1 MNLYCTADRIGIE
14 TGGGKVTGQELTALK
29 SVGDVIAVGGEILE
43 SHRPEF
49 AANPFL
55 LDEFASQ
62 KITEILNQ
70 NKIQIAH
77 FYAGTFTKT
86 IKLLK
91 SAGVRV
97 CYTAA
102 AHDKQESI
110 NEFQRLGYNYPFK
123 HISDPSLWAQYVEG
137 YTLADVVICPSQRGI
152 DIMQSYGCNKVRI
165 VIPHGVEL
173 PHVVKP
179 MPSRFAVGYLGQAG
193 PDKGIPYLMRAWA
206 KLNYMDANLLVAG
219 NQIDGF
225 LGHVRNNRGG
235 NVHLMG
241 FVKSTSD
248 LFNACSVY
256 VQPSVTE
263 GFGIEI
269 LEAMA
274 HGRPVIASEGAGAS
288 ELVEDGVTGFVIPI
302 RDVDGIA
309 EAIDWCRRYP
319 KEALEMG
326 VKGKQK
332 AQAFTWDTI
341 RNKYINVWKTLINVV

>member
-14 TGGGKVTGQELTALK
+14 TGGGKVTGHELLALR
-29 SVGDVIAVGGEILE
+29 SLGDVIAVGGETLE

-49 AANPFL
+49 NANPFL
-55 LDEFASQ
+55 LDEFAEQ
-62 KITEILNQ
+62 KIIDILKSNSI
-70 NKIQIAH
+70 KVAH

-86 IKLLK
+86 IKRLK
-91 SAGVRV
+91 EAGVKV

-110 NEFQRLGYNYPFK
+110 NEFQRLGYTYPFQ
-123 HISDPSLWAQYVEG
+123 HISDPQLWSQYVEG
-137 YTLADVVICPSQRGI
+137 YRLADIVICPSQRGI
-152 DIMQSYGCNKVRI
+152 DIMKSYGCDNKRI
-165 VIPHGVEL
+165 VISHGVEL
-173 PHVVKP
+173 PSILKP
-179 MPSRFAVGYLGQAG
+179 LPNRFAVGYLGQAG
-193 PDKGIPYLMRAWA
+193 PDKGIPYLVRAWK
-206 KLNYMDANLLVAG
+206 KLDYKDANLLIAG
-219 NQIDGF
+219 NQIDVF
-225 LGHVRNNRGG
+225 LGHARADGGRNI
-235 NVHLMG
+235 HLMG

-274 HGRPVIASEGAGAS
+274 HARPVIASEGAGAS

-309 EAIDWCRRYP
+309 EAIEWCRVHP
-319 KEALEMG
+319 KEAAEMG
-326 VKGKQK
+326 IRGKQK
-332 AQAFTWDTI
+332 VEAFTWDKI
-341 RNKYINVWKTLINVV
+341 RAEYIKIWESLG